1 MPRTNPWKL
10 PPGPERR
17 ERLRL
22 LDVSIT
28 SEDYTPEELAALGM
42 APHEARPAASAAPGA
57 AGEEQLDAPGM
68 GSA

>member
-1 MPRTNPWKL
+1 MAGTSPWKL

-28 SEDYTPEELAALGM
+28 AEDYTPDELAALRM
-42 APHEARPAASAAPGA
+42 APHGASDPPPAVPPVTH
-57 AGEEQLDAPGM
+57 E
-68 GSA
+68 GSAGVSPTGPT